1 MKNLRW
7 LTVCLLALGLLAG
20 CGSSGPKRSL
30 DDPDNSLIFGYVDM
44 SEAPSKAEFF
54 ELRRVAPG
62 SGSAN
67 IEVTK
72 GLFSSALIPSGSYQ
86 FANFTKFGFST
97 RVYTFPMQNNP
108 YSLRIDKPGIYFL
121 GSLKYKKINTGIF
134 EKGKFS
140 FEVSNTPSEATLLQR
155 LLDEDS
161 DLRNSTWGNK
171 IRARLAELK

>member
-7 LTVCLLALGLLAG
+7 LAMCLLALGLLVA

-54 ELRRVAPG
+54 GLRQVAPG
-62 SGSAN
+62 PGFAN
-67 IEVTK
+67 IEVTN
-72 GLFSSALIPSGSYQ
+72 GLFSSGLIPLGSYQ
-86 FANFTKFGFST
+86 FANFTKFGFSN
-97 RVYTFPMQNNP
+97 RSYSFPVQNNP

-121 GSLKYKKINTGIF
+121 GSFKYKKIETGFF
-134 EKGKFS
+134 EDGKFS
-140 FEVSNTPSEATLLQR
+140 FEKSNTPSEATLLKR